1 MPKAPK
7 VKKVLENKVVH
18 PYSRKAGQ
26 MMREVHRLEKK
37 DKVKNEKALRL
48 HTIGEKLLWFQSQ
61 LEPEKTEYSK
71 PEACKIVERYLQRFD
86 LELDQIELANSI
98 KGRQGRQHASREAIL
113 KHTIERER
121 FLYEENGME
130 IPDIIN
136 PKNLKIFRE
145 WDGNLKK
152 LPNLKMKKISL
163 KDSTCIQKE
172 SQNADVT
179 ESVQEED
186 EDVEDKQSVVKE
198 DE

>member
-1 MPKAPK
+1 
-7 VKKVLENKVVH
+7 